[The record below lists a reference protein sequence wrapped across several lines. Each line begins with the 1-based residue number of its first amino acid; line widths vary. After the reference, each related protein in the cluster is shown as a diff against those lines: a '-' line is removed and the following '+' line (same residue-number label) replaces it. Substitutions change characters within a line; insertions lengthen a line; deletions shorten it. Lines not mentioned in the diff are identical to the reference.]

1 MKKVYLLLLSLCMV
15 GGLNAQTIT
24 YEENFDFY
32 DLGDFAGQSPNWRTW
47 GGVDGAADDGEIVN
61 TQSRSGDQSL
71 LIDDSGVVD
80 MLLLVPNAPTSG
92 MQTIQWWAYIPAGRG
107 GYFNMQAELTAG
119 GTPWNQTLMGGNN
132 YYNCDGSS
140 GGTGITT
147 GVIDCSSFSQDFTYP
162 EDEWFFVKCIYD
174 LDNEAWSMEIN
185 GEDAI
190 VLEPFIFNN
199 QTFVE
204 LAAINFFSA
213 SSHNEMYIDDLTV
226 AEGVLNNDDFSQEAF
241 KVYPNP
247 VRDMLNIA
255 TTGVVESVIVY
266 DVLGKVVLQAQPDR
280 ISPSIDMSA
289 LTSGA
294 YLLRVT
300 VDGVAKTVKVV
311 K

>member
-1 MKKVYLLLLSLCMV
+1 MRNIYATLIALCLV

-47 GGVDGAADDGEIVN
+47 SGVDGGSDDGDIVD
-61 TQSRSGDQSL
+61 TQARSGDQSL

-92 MQTIQWWAYIPAGRG
+92 KHTIQWWAYIPSGQG
-107 GYFNMQAELTAG
+107 GYFNMQAELSAPGSGWTQA
-119 GTPWNQTLMGGNN
+119 LMGGNN
-132 YYNCDGSS
+132 YFNCDGSS

-147 GVIDCSSFSQDFTYP
+147 GVTDCSSFSQDFTYP

-174 LDNEAWSMEIN
+174 LDIQVWSMEIN
-185 GEDAI
+185 GEAAI
-190 VLEPFIFNN
+190 DLEPFIFGS

-204 LAAINFFSA
+204 LAALNFFSA
-213 SSHNEMYIDDLTV
+213 SSHNEMYIDDLTT
-226 AEGVLNNDDFSQEAF
+226 AEGVLGNDDFSEVALA
-241 KVYPNP
+241 VYPNP
-247 VRDMLNIA
+247 VKDVLNINTA
-255 TTGVVESVIVY
+255 ASVESVVVY

-280 ISPSIDMSA
+280 ISPTIDMSA
-289 LTSGA
+289 LKSGA
-294 YLLRVT
+294 YLVRVT
-300 VDGVAKTVKVV
+300 VDGISKTIKVL